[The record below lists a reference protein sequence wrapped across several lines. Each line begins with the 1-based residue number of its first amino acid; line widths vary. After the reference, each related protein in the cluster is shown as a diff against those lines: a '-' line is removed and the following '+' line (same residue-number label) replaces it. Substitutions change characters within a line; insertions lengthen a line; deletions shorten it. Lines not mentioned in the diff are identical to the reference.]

1 MRLAERW
8 PSAPWIAPF
17 AVFMLLL
24 VGLPILGLSPRADAV
39 VRVSLLAITLIAI
52 GRPAI
57 DLKISAPLGTFV
69 VGVAVFAVWV
79 APDLLVPGWRAH
91 AVFQNGLTGYLTV
104 SMPQEARH
112 DRVVLALRLVRA
124 ALLVPILEELFW
136 RGWLPRFLDARD
148 FRSLPLGHFSRT
160 SFVATAVLFGAEH
173 GPFWEVGLVAG
184 LAYNL
189 WMQRTRSLGD
199 VIAAH
204 GVTNLLLGIFVLLT
218 ERWEF
223 WL

>member
-1 MRLAERW
+1 
-8 PSAPWIAPF
+8 
-17 AVFMLLL
+17 MLLL

-104 SMPQEARH
+104 SMPHEARH

-204 GVTNLLLGIFVLLT
+204 GVTNLILGIFVLLT